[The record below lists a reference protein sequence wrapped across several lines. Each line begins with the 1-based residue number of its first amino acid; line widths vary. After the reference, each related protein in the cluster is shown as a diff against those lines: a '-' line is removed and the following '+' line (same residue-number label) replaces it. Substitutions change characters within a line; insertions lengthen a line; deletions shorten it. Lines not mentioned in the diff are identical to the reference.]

1 MKRQLEE
8 LIKWQ
13 NAAVSKSLTDTLNFW
28 DKVKYG
34 WVSAF
39 EFNLHNITR
48 SSLAEAAQTSMKGA
62 DEINVSL
69 VERENRI
76 NGERCTGRGSS
87 PFELSERSSR
97 RQIRQAH
104 HFTDEEKKIFATT
117 EELPVLTLPLSH
129 SSQPPKAEKKIEIS

>member
-1 MKRQLEE
+1 M
-8 LIKWQ
+8 
-13 NAAVSKSLTDTLNFW
+13 SKSLTDTLNFW

-48 SSLAEAAQTSMKGA
+48 SKLAEAAQTSMKGA

-69 VERENRI
+69 VDAALIDSARLQAKWENRI
-76 NGERCTGRGSS
+76 NGERCTGRGPS
-87 PFELSERSSR
+87 PLELSERSSR
-97 RQIRQAH
+97 RQIRRAH
-104 HFTDEEKKIFATT
+104 HFTDEEKKIFTIT

-129 SSQPPKAEKKIEIS
+129 SSQPSKAEKKIEIS